1 MLAECFK
8 KHYISITM
16 SNITILNIFCALSLI
31 ASALFVRNILA
42 LRFAALPSHKPLIS
56 RLLALRARTLR

>member
-1 MLAECFK
+1 MLAEFFK

-31 ASALFVRNILA
+31 ASALFVRKILA
-42 LRFAALPSHKPLIS
+42 LRFAALPSHQLRTS
-56 RLLALRARTLR
+56 RLLALRARNLR

>member
-31 ASALFVRNILA
+31 ASALFVRKILA
-42 LRFAALPSHKPLIS
+42 LRFAALPSHKLRTS